1 MNSDWT
7 IQLPLWLS
15 LGLTVLGVIISIML
29 ARLAY
34 GGVLFSFTV
43 FLTIGILVF
52 GIHHVLEIFGFGT
65 ELASVC
71 FEVLASVIFLAAAV
85 YLGYRV
91 RKIIYG

>member
-1 MNSDWT
+1 
-7 IQLPLWLS
+7 
-15 LGLTVLGVIISIML
+15 
-29 ARLAY
+29 
-34 GGVLFSFTV
+34 V